1 MIKQSPSL
9 GKMIAM
15 IAFALSCVAILL
27 YLWLTFGGSV
37 PLRAEGYR
45 FTIKFP
51 EATQLAQEAD
61 VRISGVNVGK
71 VKTKN
76 PDRATGLTSAVL
88 ELDSQYAPIPTDTRA
103 ILRQKTLLGETYVEL
118 TPGDRTAPALADG
131 ATLSTTRVAPTVE
144 LDEIFRAF
152 DPKTRRA
159 FSSWLDAQGR
169 GVEQGGADLN
179 RALAQLT
186 PFAEDVD
193 DVLRIL
199 RRQDG
204 ATRGLVRDTG
214 QVFDALSERR
224 GQLRGLISN
233 SNRVFETTAAR
244 DQKLADAFVAFPT
257 FLREARTTSRRL
269 TRFADD
275 TDPLVT
281 QLRPAARELSPALRN
296 VQAIAPDLR
305 GLFRDLG
312 PLIRVSRPGLPA
324 LERTLDDTRP
334 LLARLEPFLRTV
346 QPTFDYLGLYKRE
359 ITALLGNAAGS
370 TQAADPGTN
379 TSRLIKYLRTTNPIS
394 PEVLSTYEK
403 RLPSNRS
410 NPYPAP
416 GNFTQLA
423 RGLPTF
429 GSYLC
434 ANPGPATS
442 LAPPERNP
450 LLTENLRR
458 LILKYAYTAA
468 GPVAPSCR
476 EQAPLGRLVG
486 QSGKFPQLRPIEAP
500 SP

>member
-1 MIKQSPSL
+1 M
-9 GKMIAM
+9 
-15 IAFALSCVAILL
+15 
-27 YLWLTFGGSV
+27 
-37 PLRAEGYR
+37 
-45 FTIKFP
+45 
-51 EATQLAQEAD
+51 
-61 VRISGVNVGK
+61 
-71 VKTKN
+71 
-76 PDRATGLTSAVL
+76 
-88 ELDSQYAPIPTDTRA
+88 
-103 ILRQKTLLGETYVEL
+103 EL
-118 TPGDRTAPALADG
+118 TPGDRSAPGLADG
-131 ATLSTTRVAPTVE
+131 GTLSTAQVAPTVE

-159 FSSWLDAQGR
+159 FSTWLDAQGR

-204 ATRGLVRDTG
+204 ATRALVRDTG
-214 QVFDALSERR
+214 EVFNALSERR
-224 GQLRGLISN
+224 GQLRGLITN

-244 DQKLADAFVAFPT
+244 DRRLADAFVAFPT

-281 QLRPAARELSPALRN
+281 QLRPAARELSPALQN
-296 VQAIAPDLR
+296 VQVIAPDLR

-312 PLIRVSRPGLPA
+312 PLIRVAGPGLPA
-324 LERTLDDTRP
+324 LNGVLDDTRP
-334 LLARLEPFLRTV
+334 LLARFEPFLRTL

-359 ITALLGNAAGS
+359 ITALLGNAAGA
-370 TQAADPGTN
+370 TQAVDPGTN
-379 TSRLIKYLRTTNPIS
+379 TQRLVHYLRTTNPIS
-394 PEVLSTYEK
+394 PEVLATYEK
-403 RLPSNRS
+403 RLPSSRS
-410 NPYPAP
+410 NAYPEP
-416 GNFTQLA
+416 GAYTQLA

-434 ANPGPATS
+434 ADPGPSTFM
-442 LAPPERNP
+442 APPERNP
-450 LLTENLRR
+450 LLDANLRR
-458 LILKYAYTAA
+458 LIEKYAYTPA
-468 GPVAPSCR
+468 GPVSPSCR

-486 QSGKFPQLRPIEAP
+486 QAGRFPQLRPIAAP